1 MEVLMGRVSLTF
13 AVSWPTPSFHHND
26 ATDQVNGSFQLV
38 ALPLFLVNQLLVV
51 VRQAEGLGEK
61 VLVRR
66 CVDALGMRKRQQEN
80 LQILG

>member
-1 MEVLMGRVSLTF
+1 MNR
-13 AVSWPTPSFHHND
+13 
-26 ATDQVNGSFQLV
+26 SFQLV

-66 CVDALGMRKRQQEN
+66 CVDALGMRKRQKEN

>member
-13 AVSWPTPSFHHND
+13 ATSWPIPSFHHND

-38 ALPLFLVNQLLVV
+38 ALPLFLVSQLLVV
-51 VRQAEGLGEK
+51 VRQTEGLGEG
-61 VLVRR
+61 VLVQ
-66 CVDALGMRKRQQEN
+66 CLVEALDMRKRQKEN